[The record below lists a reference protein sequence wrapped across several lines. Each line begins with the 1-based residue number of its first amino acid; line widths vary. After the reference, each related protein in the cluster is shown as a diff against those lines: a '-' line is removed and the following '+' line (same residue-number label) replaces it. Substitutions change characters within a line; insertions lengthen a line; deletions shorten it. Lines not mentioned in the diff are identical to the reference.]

1 MKIQPNQQITT
12 HPPMSQPGAHIKSD
26 STGFKEILTQTLE
39 TESAPKIPAPKAQ
52 ALSGSRGISV
62 QPLGPMDNA
71 NMLNRIEY
79 MIDLMDQY
87 RSKMEDPKAS
97 LKDIA
102 PLVQTL
108 QAEQEKMELSLEQ
121 LGKNDNLGGIL
132 KQALVTAEM
141 EVVKFN
147 SGRYNNE

>member
-1 MKIQPNQQITT
+1 
-12 HPPMSQPGAHIKSD
+12 MSQPGAHKKPD

-39 TESAPKIPAPKAQ
+39 TESAHRISAPKVPG
-52 ALSGSRGISV
+52 LSGSRGISV

-97 LKDIA
+97 LKDLA

-108 QAEQEKMELSLEQ
+108 QAEQEKMEFSLEQ
-121 LGKNDNLGGIL
+121 LEKNDTLGGIL
-132 KQALVTAEM
+132 KQALVTASL
-141 EVVKFN
+141 EVAKFN